1 MQPTPTQP
9 PTLIKT
15 KHIEYI
21 KMLINNKLEDAARAY
36 DKTNKVGYFASLDA
50 AGKPQWEQW
59 LNRFITIHPEML
71 TLKAHVRTLMN
82 VDDSVLIVGETGTGK
97 ELIARALHGNRNAA
111 TFIAINCAGLPEYLL
126 ESELFGHER
135 GAFTGADKVKAGL
148 LKEAA
153 YGTVFLDEI
162 GDMPYQLQAK
172 LLRAIQERVI
182 RKVGSNVDEPITC
195 RFVSATHHQL
205 KNLIDAKLFRQDLYE
220 RLSTFELTTLPI
232 RQRLEDIQLIVE
244 SLDTEGKFPKTFNWF
259 DIDHTIKTHPSVYVP
274 KLLVDLSGN
283 VRSIQKIIR
292 RYLVLGQLPK

>member
-1 MQPTPTQP
+1 MQPTQPQTQ
-9 PTLIKT
+9 LIKT
-15 KHIEYI
+15 KHIAYI
-21 KMLINNKLEDAARAY
+21 KMLLDNKLEDAARAY
-36 DKTNKVGYFASLDA
+36 DKTNKVNYFASLDA
-50 AGKPQWEQW
+50 AGKPQYEQW
-59 LNRFITIHPEML
+59 LNRFITVHPEML
-71 TLKAHVRTLMN
+71 KLKEQVKTLMN
-82 VDDSVLIVGETGTGK
+82 VDDTVLITGETGTGK

-111 TFIAINCAGLPEYLL
+111 TFVAINCAGLPEYLL

-153 YGTVFLDEI
+153 FGTVFLDEI

-172 LLRAIQERVI
+172 LLRAIQEKTI

-205 KNLIDAKLFRQDLYE
+205 KTLIDNKLFRQDLYE
-220 RLSTFELTTLPI
+220 RLSTFEINTLPI
-232 RQRLEDIQLIVE
+232 RERVEDIALIVE
-244 SLDTEGKFPKTFNWF
+244 SLDPDNKFPKTFNWYG
-259 DIDHTIKTHPSVYVP
+259 IDHTIKTHPSVYIP
-274 KLLVDLSGN
+274 KLNVDLSGN